1 MEIEMKN
8 MRYLLF
14 FAIASFSHPT
24 MASDVYIYLVRHG
37 QTLFNLTGQV
47 QGWSDSPLTEKGISQ
62 AKLAGKGLSNVAF
75 NTAFSSDAGRARS
88 TALIILDENK
98 SDEKPALTELT
109 QLREWGYGG
118 FEGRDDA
125 ELWQPLFAAK
135 QVEFRKDWSTWE
147 NFTAKMSDQ
156 EIANAIAHNDKSGM
170 AEDYAHITA
179 RLREGI
185 EKIVRETVEKGGG
198 NSLVVSHGSAIPTL
212 LSLFT
217 PEQYHGESIGNASL
231 TILHYHDGVYT
242 LKTIGDTRYMQK

>member
-8 MRYLLF
+8 INYLLF
-14 FAIASFSHPT
+14 FAIASFSHPI
-24 MASDVYIYLVRHG
+24 MASDVDIYLVRHG

-75 NTAFSSDAGRARS
+75 KTAFSSDAGRARS

-98 SDEKPALTELT
+98 GTEKPALTELT

-147 NFTAKMSDQ
+147 NLQ
-156 EIANAIAHNDKSGM
+156 
-170 AEDYAHITA
+170 
-179 RLREGI
+179 
-185 EKIVRETVEKGGG
+185 
-198 NSLVVSHGSAIPTL
+198 
-212 LSLFT
+212 
-217 PEQYHGESIGNASL
+217 
-231 TILHYHDGVYT
+231 
-242 LKTIGDTRYMQK
+242 LK